1 MVAVAFRR
9 FVENKRHVKAQDGR
23 PPVIPEWDADVRE
36 SERTLNPI
44 LRSEATASL
53 DDSKCVTA
61 DLVLSPMAQSLWG
74 REMSVKSTIRK
85 ESSLD
90 KGFRGIPL

>member
-1 MVAVAFRR
+1 M
-9 FVENKRHVKAQDGR
+9 
-23 PPVIPEWDADVRE
+23 PERDADVRV

-44 LRSEATASL
+44 LRSEVAAAL
-53 DDSKCVTA
+53 DVAECVA
-61 DLVLSPMAQSLWG
+61 AVLVLSPMAQSLWG
-74 REMSVKSTIRK
+74 RDMSVKSAIRK